1 MGLLAVK
8 VTVPCHTL
16 PSSLNG
22 RAKTTS
28 CDDCPGCLTGAGT
41 DIEVFC
47 ITTSV
52 WSVLESLG
60 YPNTPLSKPLVTEL
74 ETLVCAVFL
83 IELPWFPDVEFA
95 LLVIILL
102 LSIVLLGDVCAK
114 ELVSLLLAI
123 KLKLAT
129 KSDMHLFQRLN
140 IYANF

>member
-1 MGLLAVK
+1 LYYYFCLVGFGK
-8 VTVPCHTL
+8 V
-16 PSSLNG
+16 
-22 RAKTTS
+22 R
-28 CDDCPGCLTGAGT
+28 
-41 DIEVFC
+41 I
-47 ITTSV
+47 
-52 WSVLESLG
+52 LG

-140 IYANF
+140 IYANFLVYLCLLIRFMIWYL